1 MGLQVLL
8 MEIWAIKKSARFVF
22 VGCSV
27 SDFSSGAVH
36 CNCTATPL
44 RRFGVQ
50 SNEQALIGEVIWLH
64 LYFTHRSHGAGPSL
78 KTQIN
83 LIPDC
88 PQCGIRMTRTR
99 PFPGSRSQEDDGR
112 IRWPSGLQY
121 LLMAILILIS
131 TLLPNGFLY
140 IWSSEV
146 FIHESV
152 GLTSTQWNIPRGWQ
166 IWAMSVCG
174 IVIISISAMLINI
187 SIVISCHLHQTWLSL
202 HVLLNAHTFVVFFP
216 PWGNF
221 TSHKLDWNWF

>member
-1 MGLQVLL
+1 M
-8 MEIWAIKKSARFVF
+8 IIA
-22 VGCSV
+22 
-27 SDFSSGAVH
+27 SSFNWPRAHQHSGWW
-36 CNCTATPL
+36 
-44 RRFGVQ
+44 
-50 SNEQALIGEVIWLH
+50 LIPTDLKAPG
-64 LYFTHRSHGAGPSL
+64 L

-121 LLMAILILIS
+121 LLMAILLLIS

-140 IWSSEV
+140 IGSSEV

-166 IWAMSVCG
+166 IWAMGVYG
-174 IVIISISAMLINI
+174 IVIISNLCDPDQHFN
-187 SIVISCHLHQTWLSL
+187 CHLLPPSSDLAQFYWMPTPLSCS
-202 HVLLNAHTFVVFFP
+202 
-216 PWGNF
+216 
-221 TSHKLDWNWF
+221 SHLEGILQAIN